1 MESKIKILKDI
12 FYFKDQMLHREDG
25 PAIEFNNGCQFW
37 FINGKLHR
45 DNGPAIVDN
54 DELMQYWLNGEPAT
68 EEEII
73 NIKRNNL
80 IDNII

>member
-1 MESKIKILKDI
+1 MENKIEILKDI

-25 PAIEFNNGCQFW
+25 PAIEFINGCQFW

-45 DNGPAIVDN
+45 DNGPAIVDG
-54 DELMQYWLNGEPAT
+54 DELTQYWLNGEPAT

-73 NIKRNNL
+73 NIKRNSL